1 MSTPPGRRR
10 RKAEEEEHVN
20 AERWAVSYSDMMTVL
35 MGLFIVLFAISQV
48 DQQKFT
54 ALRDS
59 LASGFGQGTVHSS
72 VLDSNP
78 GVLDGVSAATN
89 ANEVG
94 TAGLVTADKGL
105 GQQASSPQA
114 AGAQKAGS
122 SPTEDP
128 KLLLEARAEVAHL
141 EQIRDAIKSEL
152 GAVGLSNA
160 VDYKI
165 TERGLIIGLVA
176 QDVFF
181 GPESA
186 QLTPTSQQVI
196 DALSPTLRGISEQ
209 VSIEGHANTLP
220 VSGSG
225 KYATNWELSSD
236 RATQVLRRLVEA
248 DGMPA
253 GRIMAVGFGDAR
265 PEVAGADDQ
274 ALAANRR
281 VDLVVLSSA
290 PDAVRKLL
298 PIVAAGG

>member
-1 MSTPPGRRR
+1 MSTPTRRR
-10 RKAEEEEHVN
+10 RKKLDDEEHTN

-59 LASGFGQGTVHSS
+59 LATGFGQGTVRSS
-72 VLDSNP
+72 VLESNP
-78 GVLDGVSAATN
+78 GVLEGVSAATD

-105 GQQASSPQA
+105 GEQASAPQA
-114 AGAQKAGS
+114 AGAQPAAS
-122 SPTEDP
+122 SPTTDP
-128 KLLLEARAEVAHL
+128 KLLLAARAEAAHL

-152 GAVGLSNA
+152 GAVGLSDA

-186 QLTPTSQQVI
+186 QLTPTSQRVI
-196 DALSPTLRGISEQ
+196 DTLSPTLRGITEQ
-209 VSIEGHANTLP
+209 VSVEGHANTLP

-236 RATQVLRRLVEA
+236 RATQVLRRLVES

-253 GRIMAVGFGDAR
+253 DRIMAVGFGDAR
-265 PEVAGADDQ
+265 PEVPGTDDQ

>member
-1 MSTPPGRRR
+1 MSTPPRRR
-10 RKAEEEEHVN
+10 RKKVDDDDHTN

-59 LASGFGQGTVHSS
+59 LATGFGQGTVHSS
-72 VLDSNP
+72 VLESNP

-105 GQQASSPQA
+105 GQQASAPQA
-114 AGAQKAGS
+114 AGAKPAAN
-122 SPTEDP
+122 SPTTDP
-128 KLLLEARAEVAHL
+128 KLLLAARAEAAHL

-152 GAVGLSNA
+152 GAVGLSDA

-186 QLTPTSQQVI
+186 QLTPTSQRVI
-196 DALSPTLRGISEQ
+196 DTLSPTLRGITEQ
-209 VSIEGHANTLP
+209 VSVEGHANTLP

-236 RATQVLRRLVEA
+236 RATQVLRRLVES

-253 GRIMAVGFGDAR
+253 DRIMAVGFGDAR
-265 PEVAGADDQ
+265 PEVPGADDQ

>member
-1 MSTPPGRRR
+1 MSTPPRRR
-10 RKAEEEEHVN
+10 RKKADEEEHTN

-59 LASGFGQGTVHSS
+59 LATGFGQGTVHSS
-72 VLDSNP
+72 VLESNP

-105 GQQASSPQA
+105 GQQASAPQA
-114 AGAQKAGS
+114 AGAKPAS
-122 SPTEDP
+122 SATTDP
-128 KLLLEARAEVAHL
+128 KLLLAARAEAAHL

-152 GAVGLSNA
+152 GAVGLSDA

-186 QLTPTSQQVI
+186 QLTPTSQRVI
-196 DALSPTLRGISEQ
+196 DTLSPTLRGITEQ

-225 KYATNWELSSD
+225 RYATNWELSSD
-236 RATQVLRRLVEA
+236 RATQVLRRLVES

-253 GRIMAVGFGDAR
+253 DRIMAIGFGDAR
-265 PEVAGADDQ
+265 PEVPGADDQ

>member
-1 MSTPPGRRR
+1 VSTPPGRRR

-48 DQQKFT
+48 DQQKFS

>member
-1 MSTPPGRRR
+1 MSARGGRRR
-10 RKAEEEEHVN
+10 HVEEEEHAN
-20 AERWAVSYSDMMTVL
+20 HERWAVSYSDMMTVL

-59 LASGFGQGTVHSS
+59 LATGFGQGTVHSS
-72 VLDSNP
+72 VLESNP

-105 GQQASSPQA
+105 GQQASAPQA
-114 AGAQKAGS
+114 AGAKAAAAA
-122 SPTEDP
+122 PTADP
-128 KLLLEARAEVAHL
+128 QTLLAARAEVAHL
-141 EQIRDAIKSEL
+141 DQIRDAIKAEL
-152 GAVGLSNA
+152 GAVGLSDA

-186 QLTPTSQQVI
+186 QLTPKAQQVI
-196 DALSPTLRGISEQ
+196 DSLSPTLRGISEQ

-220 VSGSG
+220 VSG

-248 DGMPA
+248 DAMPP

-265 PEVAGADDQ
+265 PEVPGDDAQ
-274 ALAANRR
+274 SLAANRR
-281 VDLVVLSSA
+281 VDLVVLSGA
-290 PDAVRKLL
+290 PDSVRKLL
-298 PIVAAGG
+298 PLVAAGG

>member
-1 MSTPPGRRR
+1 MSAGPPRRR
-10 RKAEEEEHVN
+10 RKPEEEEHVN

-59 LASGFGQGTVHSS
+59 LASGFGQGTVHNS

-78 GVLDGVSAATN
+78 GVLDGVSAATD
-89 ANEVG
+89 ANSVG

-114 AGAQKAGS
+114 AGAQASGS
-122 SPTEDP
+122 SPTPDP
-128 KLLLEARAEVAHL
+128 KLMLAARAEAAHL
-141 EQIRDAIKSEL
+141 EQIRDQIANEL
-152 GAVGLSNA
+152 GAAGLSNA
-160 VDYKI
+160 VDFKI
-165 TERGLIIGLVA
+165 TERGLIVGLVA
-176 QDVFF
+176 EDVFF

-186 QLTPTSQQVI
+186 QLTPKAQQVI
-196 DALSPTLRGISEQ
+196 DTLSPTLRGITEQ

-220 VSGSG
+220 VSG

-236 RATQVLRRLVEA
+236 RATQVLRRLVES
-248 DGMPA
+248 DGMPPD
-253 GRIMAVGFGDAR
+253 RIMAIGFGDAR
-265 PEVAGADDQ
+265 PEVPGNDNQ

-281 VDLVVLSSA
+281 VDMVVLSGAS
-290 PDAVRKLL
+290 DAVRKLL
-298 PIVAAGG
+298 PVVASGG

>member
-1 MSTPPGRRR
+1 MSTPTRRR
-10 RKAEEEEHVN
+10 RKKLDDEEHTN

-59 LASGFGQGTVHSS
+59 LATGFGQGTVRSS
-72 VLDSNP
+72 VLESNP
-78 GVLDGVSAATN
+78 GVLEGVSAATN

-105 GQQASSPQA
+105 GEQASAPQA
-114 AGAQKAGS
+114 AGAQPAAS
-122 SPTEDP
+122 SPTTDP
-128 KLLLEARAEVAHL
+128 KLLLAARAEAAHL

-152 GAVGLSNA
+152 GAVGLSEA

-186 QLTPTSQQVI
+186 QLTPTSQRVI
-196 DALSPTLRGISEQ
+196 DTLSPTLRGITEQ
-209 VSIEGHANTLP
+209 VSVEGHANTLP
-220 VSGSG
+220 VSGTG

-236 RATQVLRRLVEA
+236 RATQVLRRLVES

-253 GRIMAVGFGDAR
+253 DRIMAVGFGDAR
-265 PEVAGADDQ
+265 PEVPGADDQ

>member
-1 MSTPPGRRR
+1 MSTPGRRR
-10 RKAEEEEHVN
+10 RKKADEEEHVN

-59 LASGFGQGTVHSS
+59 LATGFGQGTVRSS
-72 VLDSNP
+72 VLESNP
-78 GVLDGVSAATN
+78 GVLDGVSAATD

-105 GQQASSPQA
+105 GQQASAPQA
-114 AGAQKAGS
+114 AGAQKAGA

-128 KLLLEARAEVAHL
+128 KLLLAARAEAAHL

-152 GAVGLSNA
+152 GAVGLSDA

-186 QLTPTSQQVI
+186 QLTPTSQRVI
-196 DALSPTLRGISEQ
+196 DTLSPTLRGITEQ

-225 KYATNWELSSD
+225 RYATNWELSSD
-236 RATQVLRRLVEA
+236 RATQVVRRLVEA

-253 GRIMAVGFGDAR
+253 DRIMAVGFGDAR
-265 PEVAGADDQ
+265 PEVPGTDDR
-274 ALAANRR
+274 ALDANRR
-281 VDLVVLSSA
+281 VDLVVLSGA

>member
-1 MSTPPGRRR
+1 MSTPPRRR
-10 RKAEEEEHVN
+10 RKKADEEEHTN

-59 LASGFGQGTVHSS
+59 LATGFGQGTVHSS

-105 GQQASSPQA
+105 GQQASAPQP
-114 AGAQKAGS
+114 AGAQ
-122 SPTEDP
+122 PTVAPTTDP
-128 KLLLEARAEVAHL
+128 KLVLQARAEAAHL
-141 EQIRDAIKSEL
+141 EQIRDAIKAEL
-152 GAVGLSNA
+152 GAVGLSTA

-196 DALSPTLRGISEQ
+196 DTLSPTLRSISEQ
-209 VSIEGHANTLP
+209 VSVEGHANTLP
-220 VSGSG
+220 VSGTG
-225 KYATNWELSSD
+225 RYATNWELSSD

-248 DGMPA
+248 DQMPA
-253 GRIMAVGFGDAR
+253 ARIMAVGFGDAR
-265 PEVAGADDQ
+265 PEVPGDGAD
-274 ALAANRR
+274 AMTANRR

-298 PIVAAGG
+298 PVVAAGG

>member
-1 MSTPPGRRR
+1 MSAPTRRR
-10 RKAEEEEHVN
+10 RKKLDDEEHTN

-59 LASGFGQGTVHSS
+59 LATGFGQGTVRSS
-72 VLDSNP
+72 VLESNP
-78 GVLDGVSAATN
+78 GVLEGVSAATD

-105 GQQASSPQA
+105 GEQASAPQA
-114 AGAQKAGS
+114 AGAQPAAS
-122 SPTEDP
+122 SPTTDP
-128 KLLLEARAEVAHL
+128 KLLLAARAEAAHL

-152 GAVGLSNA
+152 GAVGLSDA

-186 QLTPTSQQVI
+186 QLTPTSQRVI
-196 DALSPTLRGISEQ
+196 DTLSPTLRGITEQ
-209 VSIEGHANTLP
+209 VSVEGHANTLP
-220 VSGSG
+220 VSGTG

-236 RATQVLRRLVEA
+236 RATQVLRRLVES

-253 GRIMAVGFGDAR
+253 DRIMAVGFGDAR
-265 PEVAGADDQ
+265 PEVPGTDDQ

>member
-1 MSTPPGRRR
+1 MSTPPRRR
-10 RKAEEEEHVN
+10 RKKVDDEEHTN

-59 LASGFGQGTVHSS
+59 LATGFGQGTVHSS
-72 VLDSNP
+72 VLESNP

-105 GQQASSPQA
+105 GQQASAPQA
-114 AGAQKAGS
+114 AGAQPAAS
-122 SPTEDP
+122 SPTTDP
-128 KLLLEARAEVAHL
+128 KLLLAARAEAAHL

-152 GAVGLSNA
+152 GAVGLSDA

-186 QLTPTSQQVI
+186 QLTPTSQRVI
-196 DALSPTLRGISEQ
+196 DTLSPTLRGITEQ

-236 RATQVLRRLVEA
+236 RATQVLRRLVES

-253 GRIMAVGFGDAR
+253 DRIMAVGFGDAR
-265 PEVAGADDQ
+265 PEVPGADDQ